1 MAKKNLNTETEK
13 ELRESIEKII
23 NLLRFNLLTNQEMKE
38 IVEAILP
45 DIDRLIANK
54 VKQHFIE
61 LAEFTVN
68 KFKNNN

>member
-1 MAKKNLNTETEK
+1 MVKKTLNKEAEE

-23 NLLRFNLLTNQEMKE
+23 NLVQVSLTKQEIRE
-38 IVEAILP
+38 VIGAILP
-45 DIDRLIANK
+45 DIDKLISDK